1 MSIRKSN
8 KMLQASVPS
17 EVIDSMNMVC
27 HAISKQIKRPYTKGM
42 LITDIYTQWLEFQN
56 AEIQKASEA
65 TKEDKEKC

>member
-27 HAISKQIKRPYTKGM
+27 HAISKKFKRPYTKGM